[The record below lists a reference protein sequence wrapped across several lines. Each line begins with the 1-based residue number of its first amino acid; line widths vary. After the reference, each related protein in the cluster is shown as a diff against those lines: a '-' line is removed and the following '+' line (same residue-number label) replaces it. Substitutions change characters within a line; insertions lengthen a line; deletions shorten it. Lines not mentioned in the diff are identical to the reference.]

1 MKHKLNL
8 ILLKSCFLMSI
19 AIMLFSL
26 TACFKSSESSS
37 PSSLSSTSDD
47 IADEVTN
54 EIAGELYLRTV
65 YNSGSGSLNIS
76 WIFLGTD
83 GTIIRNPFYGVNP
96 IQKDKEIANDGQSV
110 GVYTKT
116 ATGFDIKWADGSD
129 QSLNAQ
135 FKNGKL
141 SGFDGGVCTNAKS
154 YATKSFPNETYTNSG
169 VTLTLSSDNTFSW
182 KTSMYDSNSRTYQE
196 TIKTGTYE
204 LQANTLKFI
213 GSEDFIYN
221 NRHFTVQP
229 YDMGTTVDLILGT
242 SHFKRKL

>member
-1 MKHKLNL
+1 MKQKINL
-8 ILLKSCFLMSI
+8 LMSI

-26 TACFKSSESSS
+26 TACFKSAESSS
-37 PSSLSSTSDD
+37 NSLSGTSDDD

-54 EIAGELYLRTV
+54 EVTDEMAGELYLRTI

-83 GTIIRNPFYGVNP
+83 NTIVKNPFYGVNP
-96 IQKDKEIANDGQSV
+96 IQKDKEIANDGKSV

-116 ATGFDIKWADGSD
+116 ATGFDIKWADGSN

-141 SGFDGGVCTNAKS
+141 SGFDGGICTLAKS
-154 YATKSFPNETYTNSG
+154 FTIKSFPNETYTNSG
-169 VTLTLSSDNTFSW
+169 VTLTLNSDNTFSW
-182 KTSMYDSNSRTYQE
+182 ETNMYDSNSRTYNKS
-196 TIKTGTYE
+196 IKTGKYE

-213 GSEDFIYN
+213 GPEDFIYN
-221 NRHFTVQP
+221 NRSFTVQP
-229 YDMGTTVDLILGT
+229 YDMGNKVDLILGT